1 MADATTPLSTL
12 LKKHFGFSTFRE
24 GQESVIEALIA
35 GRSSLALFPTGAG
48 KSLCYQ
54 LPALVR
60 DGTALI
66 VSPLIALMKDQVE
79 ALRRRNIVA
88 ARLDS
93 TLTPAE
99 LSQLYADMAAGKLK
113 LLYIAPER
121 LSNETFIVRLR
132 RMKVSLLAI
141 DEAHCISEWGH
152 NFRPEYLR
160 LSEVAKTLNLHP
172 VLALTATATP
182 EVAANICK
190 SFGIADTDH
199 AQTSFHRPNLH
210 LHIVPAPAK
219 KRLAMLTKKLE
230 ESKVR
235 PAIVYVTLQETSEF
249 VATHLQRAGLNA
261 RAYHA
266 GLPDEVRSE
275 AQDAFMSGQCEI
287 IVATIAFGMGIDKAD
302 IRGVFHYNLP
312 KTLENYMQET
322 GRAGRDG
329 KPSLCALYACAD
341 DRIAL
346 ENFTY
351 GDTPTVQA
359 VRMVVDHLLRLGE
372 RFDISR
378 YDVSQSTDVRPLVL
392 ETILT
397 YLEMDGVLAPVGS
410 FYAGCR
416 VQFIQTEER
425 ILAGHKPAQQK
436 FLSALFASGNRGW
449 KYLTLVLDDSAAALG
464 ESRERIQKALTS
476 LEESGDVLVKPSKL
490 RHVFR
495 LSESAA
501 IRNTQQLAEA
511 LAQRFL
517 DREVRDISRLNEVIA
532 FASHPGCLT
541 QFLLHRF
548 GEKYP
553 QPCGHCGNCR
563 KPRTEPLDIPQ
574 SPIPQITCED
584 VTAIHALHAD
594 KHPAL
599 RSARCLARFLCGI
612 TSPAITRSKLSRHDS
627 FGLLT
632 GVPFQRVLEQTESLV
647 GP

>member
-1 MADATTPLSTL
+1 MTAVAKSLPVL
-12 LKKHFGFSTFRE
+12 LKRHFGFPAFRE
-24 GQESVIEALIA
+24 GQETVVTALIA
-35 GRSSLALFPTGAG
+35 GRSALALFPTGAG

-60 DGTALI
+60 KGTALI

-79 ALRRRNIVA
+79 ALRRHGISA

-99 LSQLYADMAAGKLK
+99 LSQLYADMAAGKLR

-121 LSNETFIVRLR
+121 LSNENFIARLR
-132 RMKVSLLAI
+132 RMKISLLAI

-160 LSEVAKTLNLHP
+160 LSAVAKDLQLHP

-182 EVAANICK
+182 EVAADICG
-190 SFGIADTDH
+190 SFGIAAGDH
-199 AQTSFHRPNLH
+199 VRTSFHRPNLH
-210 LHIVPAPAK
+210 LHIVPSPARQRIALLT
-219 KRLAMLTKKLE
+219 KRLQQP
-230 ESKVR
+230 KVR
-235 PAIVYVTLQETSEF
+235 PAIVYVTLQETSEH

-275 AQDAFMSGQCEI
+275 AQDLFMSGQCEI
-287 IVATIAFGMGIDKAD
+287 IVATIAFGMGIDKAN

-329 KPSLCALYACAD
+329 QSSVCALFACAD

-359 VRMVVDHLLRLGE
+359 VRMVVDHLLRLGN

-378 YDVSQSTDVRPLVL
+378 YDVSQATDVRPPVL

-397 YLEMDGVLAPVGS
+397 YLEMEGILAPAGS
-410 FYAGCR
+410 YYAGCR
-416 VQFIQTEER
+416 VQFVQTEDR
-425 ILAGHKPAQQK
+425 ILAGHKPQRQK
-436 FLSALFASGNRGW
+436 FLRALFSCGSRGY
-449 KYLTLVLDDSAAALG
+449 KYLTLVLDASAAALG
-464 ESRERIQKALTS
+464 ESRERVQKALTC
-476 LEESGDVLVKPSKL
+476 LEESGDIMVKPTGL
-490 RHVFR
+490 RHIFR
-495 LSESAA
+495 LCDSA
-501 IRNTQQLAEA
+501 RDHNPQQIAEA

-517 DREVRDISRLNEVIA
+517 DREARDIARLDEVLT

-548 GEKYP
+548 GENLP

-563 KPRTEPLDIPQ
+563 KPRTKLLDIPQ
-574 SPIPQITCED
+574 SPVPQITPEH
-584 VTAIHALHAD
+584 VGRIHALNAE
-594 KHPAL
+594 KLPAL
-599 RSARCLARFLCGI
+599 RSARALTRFLCGI
-612 TSPAITRSKLSRHDS
+612 TSPAITRAKLTRHNT
-627 FGLLT
+627 FGLLA
-632 GVPFQRVLEQTESLV
+632 GVPFQRALEQTGSLL